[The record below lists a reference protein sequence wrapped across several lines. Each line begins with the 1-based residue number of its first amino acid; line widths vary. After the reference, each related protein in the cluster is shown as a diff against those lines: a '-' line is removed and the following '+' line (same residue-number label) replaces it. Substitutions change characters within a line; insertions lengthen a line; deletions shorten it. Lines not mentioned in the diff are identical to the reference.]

1 MSLKANQAIHVPP
14 PPPTQARL
22 RATLQT
28 APAKNARCLNVCF
41 WRVRVAPAQANSEA
55 WYGKYVKGSCASV
68 GADGNVAMQG
78 GAY

>member
-1 MSLKANQAIHVPP
+1 MCA
-14 PPPTQARL
+14 
-22 RATLQT
+22 
-28 APAKNARCLNVCF
+28 